1 MPRATARPPPRAAA
15 AAGVSIRDALATEL
29 AGRKA
34 LVTGGAVRLGRAI
47 ALGLAGAGCDVAIQY
62 RGSESEAREVL
73 AAVTRSGVRGDA
85 LQADLARPDECAQV
99 VSAAREALGGLDVLV
114 NSAAIFLPG
123 DLRTTSL
130 EDWDRQLALDLRA
143 PFLLV
148 QAFVAGLAA
157 GARASIVNVTDAR
170 VRRPGSGHLAYRVAK
185 AGLAHLTELLALE
198 LAPAITVNAVAP
210 GAMLAPPGEAPGAF
224 EERVVAAVPL
234 RRAGG
239 VEPVADAV
247 LFLLR
252 QDFVTGAV
260 LPVDGGE
267 YL

>member
-1 MPRATARPPPRAAA
+1 
-15 AAGVSIRDALATEL
+15 LATEL
-29 AGRKA
+29 SGRKA

-47 ALGLAGAGCDVAIQY
+47 ALALAGAGCDVSIQY
-62 RGSESEAREVL
+62 RSSGRDAHEVL
-73 AAVTRSGVRGDA
+73 AAIARCGVRGAA
-85 LQADLARPDECAQV
+85 LEADLTRPDDCARV
-99 VSAAREALGGLDVLV
+99 VGAAREALGGLDVLV
-114 NSAAIFLPG
+114 NNAAVFLPG

-143 PFLLV
+143 PFLLAR
-148 QAFVAGLAA
+148 AFVDGLPR

-170 VRRPGSGHLAYRVAK
+170 VRRPGGGHLAYRVAK
-185 AGLAHLTELLALE
+185 AGLAHLTELLAVE
-198 LAPAITVNAVAP
+198 LAPEITVNAVAP
-210 GAMLAPPGEAPGAF
+210 GAMLAPPGESTVAF
-224 EERVVAAVPL
+224 EQRVVSGVPL
-234 RRAGG
+234 GRAGG
-239 VEPVADAV
+239 AEPVAGAV

>member
-1 MPRATARPPPRAAA
+1 M
-15 AAGVSIRDALATEL
+15 ATEL

-47 ALGLAGAGCDVAIQY
+47 ALALAGAGCDVAIQY
-62 RGSESEAREVL
+62 RSSESEAREVL
-73 AAVTRSGVRGDA
+73 ATVTRCGVRAAA
-85 LQADLARPDECAQV
+85 LQADLARPDECARV
-99 VSAAREALGGLDVLV
+99 VGAAREALGGLDVLV

-130 EDWDRQLALDLRA
+130 EEWDRQLALDLRA
-143 PFLLV
+143 PFLLA
-148 QAFVAGLAA
+148 QAFAAGVPA
-157 GARASIVNVTDAR
+157 GARGSVVNVTDAR
-170 VRRPGSGHLAYRVAK
+170 VRRPAPGHLAYRVAK

-198 LAPAITVNAVAP
+198 LAPGITVNAVAP
-210 GAMLAPPGEAPGAF
+210 GAMLAPPGEATEAF
-224 EERVVAAVPL
+224 ELRVASAVPL

-239 VEPVADAV
+239 AEPVADAV

-252 QDFVTGAV
+252 QDFVTGAT

-267 YL
+267 FL